1 MPSAFICWSSR
12 RISDFSTA
20 VPNHH
25 QRTMGLES
33 AGGLLK
39 SFMRDCVEVCANK
52 CSDAVKN
59 EAMRMAA
66 ACGNLE
72 DKRVMFV
79 DYSCFAVAAGA
90 GAGPWR
96 VGAEQPL
103 EGWE

>member
-1 MPSAFICWSSR
+1 
-12 RISDFSTA
+12 
-20 VPNHH
+20 
-25 QRTMGLES
+25 
-33 AGGLLK
+33 
-39 SFMRDCVEVCANK
+39 
-52 CSDAVKN
+52 
-59 EAMRMAA
+59 MAA

-103 EGWE
+103 EGWGMLTGRSSESRCGGVVSCEVKL

>member
-1 MPSAFICWSSR
+1 
-12 RISDFSTA
+12 
-20 VPNHH
+20 
-25 QRTMGLES
+25 MGLES
-33 AGGLLK
+33 AGGVLK
-39 SFMRDCVEVCANK
+39 FVMRDCVEVCANK
-52 CSDAVKN
+52 CGDAVKN
-59 EAMRMAA
+59 EVMRMAA

-103 EGWE
+103 EGWEMLIGRSSESRCGGVVSCEVKL